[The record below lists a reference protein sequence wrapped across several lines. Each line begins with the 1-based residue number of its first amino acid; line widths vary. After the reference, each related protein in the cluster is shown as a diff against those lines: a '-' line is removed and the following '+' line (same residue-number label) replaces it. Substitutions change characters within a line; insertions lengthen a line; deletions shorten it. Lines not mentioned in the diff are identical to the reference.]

1 MKIDSINIGLITSPI
16 EKSGVVPLTNLVTL
30 FLRSTVGDVH
40 LITGNRADELCFEG
54 ARVQVRHLHIKKG
67 EAMISH
73 LKYHMLTQAWIVYN
87 MLLIRKNIDVWYFYF
102 GSELLIFPI
111 IVGKLTRKP
120 VLLNLP
126 NSYVND
132 AKAINSKLYPIVK
145 FTSEFN
151 CHLAD
156 LLIVASKDIIHT
168 FGLDKY
174 VDKISIANEYYVDS
188 ANFKCFKGVQ
198 NRSNIVGFVGRLN
211 EVKGILNF
219 IQAVPLI
226 LDREPDVTFFI
237 GGDGL
242 CKDYL
247 CEYISL
253 HDLSNK
259 VTLGGWVDHED
270 LPECLN
276 NLKVLVIPSYSE
288 AGPIIAYEAMA
299 CGTPVIGTKVGCVLM
314 NLDDGISGYLLKENS
329 PECIAEN
336 VIRALNSPNLER
348 VAENGR
354 QFVEENF
361 ILERVVVRWKEVFEA
376 V

>member
-1 MKIDSINIGLITSPI
+1 
-16 EKSGVVPLTNLVTL
+16 
-30 FLRSTVGDVH
+30 
-40 LITGNRADELCFEG
+40 
-54 ARVQVRHLHIKKG
+54 
-67 EAMISH
+67 
-73 LKYHMLTQAWIVYN
+73 
-87 MLLIRKNIDVWYFYF
+87 MLLIRRNIDVWYFYF

-111 IVGKLTRKP
+111 IIGKLTRKS

-132 AKAINSKLYPIVK
+132 AKAVNSKLYHIVK
-145 FTSEFN
+145 FASGFN

-156 LLIVASKDIIHT
+156 LLIVASDNLIRT

-174 VDKISIANEYYVDS
+174 ADKIYIANEYYVDS
-188 ANFKCFKGVQ
+188 ANFKCSQRIQ

-219 IQAVPLI
+219 IQAIPLI
-226 LDREPDVTFFI
+226 LDQEPDLTFFI

-247 CEYISL
+247 REYITQ
-253 HDLSNK
+253 HDLSNH
-259 VTLGGWVDHED
+259 VTLGGWVNHED

-276 NLKVLVIPSYSE
+276 NLKLLVIPSYSE

-299 CGTPVIGTKVGCVLM
+299 CGTPVIGTRVGCVLM
-314 NLDDGISGYLLKENS
+314 CLDDGVSGYLLKDNS
-329 PECIAEN
+329 PECITEN
-336 VIRALNSPNLER
+336 VIRALNSPDLEQ

-361 ILERVVVRWKEVFEA
+361 TFDRVVARWKEVFEA